1 MSKLRYFL
9 KSFLKLEVETWRE
22 IREIQI
28 LFAGFQPFPVDLL
41 GTFNDMPLLTF

>member
-22 IREIQI
+22 IQI
-28 LFAGFQPFPVDLL
+28 LFAGFRPFPVDLL